1 VSPSSDRVRLVDA
14 PEESGRTTATLL
26 ASLAA
31 RLATLFAVSGSDA
44 IGSLTA
50 GFAALGRDVAKS
62 ADGARLRRALEAGRP
77 GANGNALWSALR
89 IDEWASSVPPSPVL
103 DQLRNDV
110 ALLLADDLEETLELL
125 PIPGTSAGAQGSGEP
140 ETATFLDFA
149 VGFWWFCREVASTV
163 EEVAEPTLDRESVR
177 TAPPP
182 EAAPESSLL
191 R

>member
-1 VSPSSDRVRLVDA
+1 MSPTPERVRLVDA
-14 PEESGRTTATLL
+14 PDESGRTTATLL

-31 RLATLFAVSGSDA
+31 RLATLFAISGSDA

-50 GFAALGRDVAKS
+50 GFAALGREAAKS
-62 ADGARLRRALEAGRP
+62 AEGARLRQALAAGRP

-89 IDEWASSVPPSPVL
+89 IDEWASSMPPSPVL

-125 PIPGTSAGAQGSGEP
+125 PIPGAAAGARGSDESEP
-140 ETATFLDFA
+140 ATFLDFA
-149 VGFWWFCREVASTV
+149 VGFWWFCREVAASV
-163 EEVAEPTLDRESVR
+163 QALAEPTLDLEPVRPAEAREG
-177 TAPPP
+177 
-182 EAAPESSLL
+182 APEGSLL